1 MMLRF
6 PARKKRTR
14 ERASFLTMKSPIE
27 RLLEGVFR
35 IGRYRAWWVVI
46 AWLLITGF
54 AVYYSLDIPFRGS
67 FLDLL
72 PRNDPLIDEYRENEK
87 YFGDAVGLLLE
98 LVGEIPESE
107 EDRDDLLMQGAE
119 ALAAVLREEEEFTD
133 ITYLQEISADIPD
146 QYVQLFQLDGEQLR
160 RIEDSVEL
168 ARSAIGGGS
177 FGLFAEDMLGSEYAN
192 IGRLD
197 QIYAL
202 ISEQFNQALI
212 SGQLSLGEST
222 LGENSLEEQL
232 QLIISLN
239 EGVLNTL
246 GGLGGLPVVTSAVN
260 NLSSI
265 FMPDPTAS
273 FRDPKPYISDDHSL
287 LFMVVQPRFPSQKG
301 VEYSTLVTNL
311 VEDGIERSGIR
322 SLDIRVRQTGTYS
335 FNTSTTEVVNNDML
349 RTTIISSVGVFVIFI
364 FAFGSLFY
372 SIIAVIPLLV
382 SVVLTMAW
390 AKFAVGGFNL
400 VTTFLPALVLGLG
413 IDYAIH
419 IISRYAE
426 ERGKGRSLN
435 RALHTSI
442 LSKGKASLFAAVT
455 TSLVFVGLLTARS
468 RALYEMGAIS
478 SVGVMVAFLA
488 TLFLLPAL
496 ITLSHYLF
504 RIRRKEG
511 IVSFAPRLS
520 GFFQLITG
528 RARAV
533 FVIIL
538 VLTFFVT
545 FQAARTSFE
554 FSSTDLIPRVE
565 SQEVAEILQEKFVDS
580 PSSVG
585 SVFTFYASTGEEL
598 STIVEKLSDHE
609 LQSSEFGLP
618 RIVEAVES
626 PLDYLPVN
634 LTEQQQ
640 MLNNLS
646 IGAYIDQ
653 LDILGESL
661 DERVDVLAQIRTLL
675 AQFSLLQFASSA
687 NGEVGLGIQ
696 GYQIMRQLRD
706 VQEQI
711 EQMEIETI
719 SLNLEA
725 LRAALAALDSNL
737 VQVRDLPP
745 AEELLREVLLAYPEA
760 LRASVLTSDGRFV
773 IQARISRSIFDD
785 DNMEK
790 FDRFAASFSDDYFG
804 MPLVVQQLESYMK
817 RDFYLSTGI
826 AILLITAIL
835 WGSLRGWMRALLA
848 AAPLVLGYIWML
860 GGMRLLAMDFNF
872 LSVTISP
879 LLIGIGVDNGIHI
892 LHRTMEETSL
902 RQEGA
907 IERGVG
913 TTAIAVIVTSLTTML
928 VFGSLLA
935 ARTPGLRMLGA
946 SALLGIGFALLFS
959 LLFLPAA
966 LKVEGGKR
974 V

>member
-1 MMLRF
+1 MS
-6 PARKKRTR
+6 PAQKKKRAR
-14 ERASFLTMKSPIE
+14 ERASFLAMKPLIE

-46 AWLLITGF
+46 AWLLVTGF
-54 AVYYSLDIPFRGS
+54 GVYYSLDIPFRGA

-87 YFGDAVGLLLE
+87 YFGNAVGLLLE
-98 LVGEIPESE
+98 LIDEIPDSGEQ
-107 EDRDDLLMQGAE
+107 RDALLLQGAE
-119 ALAAVLREEEEFTD
+119 TLAAVLRDEEEFTD
-133 ITYLQEISADIPD
+133 VIYLQELSPDIPE
-146 QYVQLFQLDGEQLR
+146 QYIQLFQLDDEQLQ

-177 FGLFAEDMLGSEYAN
+177 FGLFSDEMLGSKYAE

-197 QIYAL
+197 QVYGL
-202 ISEQFNQALI
+202 ISDQFNQALL

-222 LGENSLEEQL
+222 LGGNPLEEQL
-232 QLIISLN
+232 DLIISLN
-239 EGVLNTL
+239 DGVLQTL
-246 GGLGGLPVVTSAVN
+246 AGLSGLPTVTSAVN
-260 NLSSI
+260 DLSNI
-265 FMPDPTAS
+265 FMPDSTA
-273 FRDPKPYISDDHSL
+273 FLRDPQPHISDDHLL

-311 VEDGIERSGIR
+311 VEGSIEASGVE
-322 SLDIRVRQTGTYS
+322 SLGIRVRQTGTYS
-335 FNTSTTEVVNNDML
+335 FNTLTTQAVNKDML
-349 RTTIISSVGVFVIFI
+349 RTTIISSIGVFVIFI
-364 FAFGSLFY
+364 LAFGSLFY
-372 SIIAVIPLLV
+372 SIVAVIPLLV

-419 IISRYAE
+419 IIARYAE
-426 ERGKGRSLN
+426 ERSKGRPLN

-442 LSKGKASLFAAVT
+442 LSKGKASLFAALT
-455 TSLVFVGLLTARS
+455 TSLVFVGLLAARS
-468 RALYEMGAIS
+468 RALFEMGAIT
-478 SVGVMVAFLA
+478 SVGVMIAFLS

-496 ITLSHYLF
+496 ITLSHHLF

-511 IVSFAPRLS
+511 IVSFAPRMS

-565 SQEVAEILQEKFVDS
+565 SQEVAEILQEKFVDT

-585 SVFTFYASTGEEL
+585 SIFTFYASTGEEL
-598 STIVEKLSDHE
+598 RTIVEKLSDHE

-618 RIVEAVES
+618 PIVEGIES
-626 PLDYLPVN
+626 PLDLVPIN

-640 MLNNLS
+640 MLNSLN
-646 IGAYIDQ
+646 IAAYIEQ
-653 LDILGESL
+653 LNILGESL
-661 DERVDVLAQIRTLL
+661 DGQADVLAQTRTVL
-675 AQFSLLQFASSA
+675 AQFSFLQFAASA

-696 GYQIMRQLRD
+696 GNQIMRQLRD
-706 VQEQI
+706 IQEKVGQ
-711 EQMEIETI
+711 TDVAAA
-719 SLNLEA
+719 SLNLAE

-737 VQVRDLPP
+737 AQVRELPP

-760 LRASVLTSDGRFV
+760 LRALSLTSDGRFV
-773 IQARISRSIFDD
+773 IQAQVSRRIFDD

-790 FDRFAASFSDDYFG
+790 FVRFAASFSDDYFG
-804 MPLVVQQLESYMK
+804 MPLVVQQLEDYMK

-826 AILLITAIL
+826 AILLIIL
-835 WGSLRGWMRALLA
+835 VVWVSLRGWMRALLA

-860 GGMRLLAMDFNF
+860 GGMRLFGMDFNF
-872 LSVTISP
+872 LSITISP

-892 LHRTMEETSL
+892 LHRTMEEFSL
-902 RQEGA
+902 RREGA

-913 TTAIAVIVTSLTTML
+913 ATAIAVIVTSLTTML